1 MLGTVTSY
9 SGTSLVC
16 NMVAQEGVSGTYT
29 DWNVTLVDPVDVTC
43 LESQKL
49 MPGAVAISGA

>member
-1 MLGTVTSY
+1 
-9 SGTSLVC
+9 
-16 NMVAQEGVSGTYT
+16 MVAQEGVSGTYT